1 MLPHRAVEFAVSHLQ
16 VSRYEHVSSYSGVMA
31 HGSDVILGDR
41 LDAAFAELVADT
53 MQALATASRVRIL
66 GQLHAGPRA
75 VGDLAEAVGM
85 EPSAVSHQLR
95 LLRHLGLVVGKRDGR
110 RVLYELHDDHVGQM
124 LEQAISHVEHLR
136 LAVHQPAPA
145 HVDVEVIT

>member
-1 MLPHRAVEFAVSHLQ
+1 MSHGER
-16 VSRYEHVSSYSGVMA
+16 VTPV
-31 HGSDVILGDR
+31 DR
-41 LDAAFAELVADT
+41 LDGAFARVVAET

-75 VGDLAEAVGM
+75 VGELADAVGM

-95 LLRHLGLVVGKRDGR
+95 LLRHLGLVAGRRDGR
-110 RVLYELHDDHVGQM
+110 RVLYELHDEHVGQM

-136 LAVHQPAPA
+136 IADRRAARPEAEAVA
-145 HVDVEVIT
+145 

>member
-1 MLPHRAVEFAVSHLQ
+1 MSHGERITP
-16 VSRYEHVSSYSGVMA
+16 V
-31 HGSDVILGDR
+31 DR
-41 LDAAFAELVADT
+41 LDGAFARVVAET

-75 VGDLAEAVGM
+75 VGELAEAVGM

-95 LLRHLGLVVGKRDGR
+95 LLRHLGLVAGRRDGR
-110 RVLYELHDDHVGQM
+110 RVLYELHDEHVGQM

-136 LAVHQPAPA
+136 IADRRAARTEAEAVA
-145 HVDVEVIT
+145 